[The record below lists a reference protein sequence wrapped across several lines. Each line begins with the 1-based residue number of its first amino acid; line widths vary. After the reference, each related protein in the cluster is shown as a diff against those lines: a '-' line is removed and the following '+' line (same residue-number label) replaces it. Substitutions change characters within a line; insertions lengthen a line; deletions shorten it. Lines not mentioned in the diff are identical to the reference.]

1 MTPEEE
7 EGSRAGLPERV
18 CIWVEEQS
26 FWVEKTLLVESSEYF
41 RALFRSGMKESTQEE
56 MGLGELSAAGF
67 LAMLRVLAGERPI
80 LGSEETFQAVECAA
94 FLQVKPLAKYLI
106 HSINSDNCI
115 LLFQAAAIFGLLDL
129 FHCAALYIRDS
140 YAELEEY
147 LDCLSDDLLAYVE
160 SLLPSTFVA
169 VGAHTPTFEFLEDLS
184 RTLCYLDEETNTWRT
199 LSCLPLSASTF
210 LAGITTMDNKIY
222 IVGGVYGAS
231 KQVVESSFCYDADA
245 NVWSEFPSPHQ
256 LRYDVRLVGH
266 EGHLYAIGGEYEKIT
281 LKSVERYDVASST
294 WTFVSDLPQPSAAA
308 PCAQAMGQIFVCLWK
323 PLDTTVIYEYDPR
336 QDAWLPVTEL
346 KRHQSYGHC
355 MVAHRD
361 NLYVMRNGPSDDFLR
376 CVIDCFN
383 LTSRQWSALPG
394 QFLNSKGALFTAVI
408 RGDTVYTVN
417 KMLTLLYSVE
427 EETWKFKKE
436 RAGFPRSGSLQTFLL
451 RLPRRDHDVAT

>member
-1 MTPEEE
+1 
-7 EGSRAGLPERV
+7 
-18 CIWVEEQS
+18 
-26 FWVEKTLLVESSEYF
+26 
-41 RALFRSGMKESTQEE
+41 
-56 MGLGELSAAGF
+56 
-67 LAMLRVLAGERPI
+67 
-80 LGSEETFQAVECAA
+80 TFQAVECAA

-115 LLFQAAAIFGLLDL
+115 LLYQAAAIFGLLDL

-147 LDCLSDDLLAYVE
+147 LDCLSADLLAYVE
-160 SLLPSTFVA
+160 ALLPSAFVA

-184 RTLCYLDEETNTWRT
+184 RTICYLDEETNTWRT

-210 LAGITTMDNKIY
+210 LAGMATMDNKIY

-245 NVWSEFPSPHQ
+245 NAWSDESPSPHQ

-266 EGHLYAIGGEYEKIT
+266 EGYLYAIGGEYEKIS

-323 PLDTTVIYEYDPR
+323 PLDTTVIYEYETQR
-336 QDAWLPVTEL
+336 DAWLPITEL

-383 LTSRQWSALPG
+383 LTSRQWTALPG

-408 RGDTVYTVN
+408 RGDTIYTVN

-427 EETWKFKKE
+427 EETWRFKKE

-451 RLPRRDHDVAT
+451 RLP

>member
-1 MTPEEE
+1 M
-7 EGSRAGLPERV
+7 R
-18 CIWVEEQS
+18 
-26 FWVEKTLLVESSEYF
+26 
-41 RALFRSGMKESTQEE
+41 ESTQEE
-56 MGLGELSAAGF
+56 IGLGELSAAGF
-67 LAMLRVLAGERPI
+67 LAMLRVLEGERPI
-80 LGSEETFQAVECAA
+80 LGSEETLQAVECAA

-115 LLFQAAAIFGLLDL
+115 LLYQAAAIFGLLDL

-160 SLLPSTFVA
+160 ALLPSTFVA

-184 RTLCYLDEETNTWRT
+184 RTICYLDEETNTWRT

-210 LAGITTMDNKIY
+210 LAGMATMDNKIY
-222 IVGGVYGAS
+222 IVGGVYGAN

-245 NVWSEFPSPHQ
+245 NAWSEFPSPHQ

-266 EGHLYAIGGEYEKIT
+266 EGFLYAIGGEYEKIS

-294 WTFVSDLPQPSAAA
+294 WTFVSDLPQPSTAA
-308 PCAQAMGQIFVCLWK
+308 PCAQALGQIFVCLWQ
-323 PLDTTVIYEYDPR
+323 PLDTTVIYEYETQ
-336 QDAWLPVTEL
+336 QDEGLSRKKGFFFGRGQPLDTTVIYEYETQQDEWLPVTEL

-361 NLYVMRNGPSDDFLR
+361 NLYVMRNGPYDDFLR

-383 LTSRQWSALPG
+383 LTSRQWTALPG
-394 QFLNSKGALFTAVI
+394 QFLNSKGALFTAVV
-408 RGDTVYTVN
+408 RGDTIYTVN

-427 EETWKFKKE
+427 EETWKQKKE

-451 RLPRRDHDVAT
+451 RLP

>member
-7 EGSRAGLPERV
+7 GSQARPPEQVR
-18 CIWVEEQS
+18 IRVEEEL
-26 FWVEKTLLVESSEYF
+26 FWVEKTLLVENSEYF

-56 MGLGELSAAGF
+56 IGLGELSAAGF

-80 LGSEETFQAVECAA
+80 FGSEEIFQAVECAA

-115 LLFQAAAIFGLLDL
+115 LLYQAAAIFGLLDL

-147 LDCLSDDLLAYVE
+147 LDCLSTDLLTYVE
-160 SLLPSTFVA
+160 TLLPSTFVA

-184 RTLCYLDEETNTWRT
+184 RTICYLDEETNTWRT

-210 LAGITTMDNKIY
+210 LAGMASMDNKIY

-245 NVWSEFPSPHQ
+245 NAWSEFPSPHQ

-266 EGHLYAIGGEYEKIT
+266 EGYLYAIGGEYEKIS
-281 LKSVERYDVASST
+281 LKSVERYDVATST

-308 PCAQAMGQIFVCLWK
+308 PCAQTMGQIFVCLWK
-323 PLDTTVIYEYDPR
+323 PLDTTVIYEYETQ

-383 LTSRQWSALPG
+383 LTSRQWTALPG
-394 QFLNSKGALFTAVI
+394 QFVNSKGALFTAII

-427 EETWKFKKE
+427 EETWRFKKE

>member
-1 MTPEEE
+1 
-7 EGSRAGLPERV
+7 
-18 CIWVEEQS
+18 
-26 FWVEKTLLVESSEYF
+26 
-41 RALFRSGMKESTQEE
+41 
-56 MGLGELSAAGF
+56 
-67 LAMLRVLAGERPI
+67 
-80 LGSEETFQAVECAA
+80 
-94 FLQVKPLAKYLI
+94 LI

-115 LLFQAAAIFGLLDL
+115 LLYQAAAIFGLLDL

-140 YAELEEY
+140 YTELEDY
-147 LDCLSDDLLAYVE
+147 LDCLSTDLLAYVE
-160 SLLPSTFVA
+160 ALLPSTFVA

-184 RTLCYLDEETNTWRT
+184 RTICYLDEETNTWRT

-210 LAGITTMDNKIY
+210 LAGMATMDNKIY

-245 NVWSEFPSPHQ
+245 NTWSEFPSPHQ

-266 EGHLYAIGGEYEKIT
+266 EGYLYAIGGEYEKIS

-294 WTFVSDLPQPSAAA
+294 WTFVSDLPQPSTAA

-323 PLDTTVIYEYDPR
+323 PLDTTVIYEYETQ

-383 LTSRQWSALPG
+383 LTSRQWTALPG

-427 EETWKFKKE
+427 EETWRLKKE

-451 RLPRRDHDVAT
+451 RLP

>member
-1 MTPEEE
+1 M
-7 EGSRAGLPERV
+7 R
-18 CIWVEEQS
+18 
-26 FWVEKTLLVESSEYF
+26 
-41 RALFRSGMKESTQEE
+41 ESTQEE
-56 MGLGELSAAGF
+56 IGLGELSAGGF

-106 HSINSDNCI
+106 HSINSDNC
-115 LLFQAAAIFGLLDL
+115 LLLYQAAAIFGLLDL

-140 YAELEEY
+140 YAELEED
-147 LDCLSDDLLAYVE
+147 LDCLSADLLAYVE
-160 SLLPSTFVA
+160 TLLPSTFVA

-184 RTLCYLDEETNTWRT
+184 RTICYLDEETNTWRT
-199 LSCLPLSASTF
+199 LSCLPLSAST
-210 LAGITTMDNKIY
+210 
-222 IVGGVYGAS
+222 
-231 KQVVESSFCYDADA
+231 DADA
-245 NVWSEFPSPHQ
+245 TAWSEFPSPHQ

-266 EGHLYAIGGEYEKIT
+266 EGYLYAIGGEYEKIS
-281 LKSVERYDVASST
+281 LKSVERYDVASGT
-294 WTFVSDLPQPSAAA
+294 WTFVSDLPQPSTAA
-308 PCAQAMGQIFVCLWK
+308 PRPQ
-323 PLDTTVIYEYDPR
+323 T
-336 QDAWLPVTEL
+336 
-346 KRHQSYGHC
+346 YGPGR
-355 MVAHRD
+355 VAHRD

-383 LTSRQWSALPG
+383 LTSRQWTALPG

-427 EETWKFKKE
+427 EETWRFKKE

-451 RLPRRDHDVAT
+451 RLP